1 MLCNKYY
8 KVKRLKISKIESS
21 IYLFSQNS
29 SINVSLF
36 YDMKSVDKP
45 LKAATRS

>member
-1 MLCNKYY
+1 MQQVLQGKTS
-8 KVKRLKISKIESS
+8 KITTIESS
-21 IYLFSQNS
+21 IYLFSHNN